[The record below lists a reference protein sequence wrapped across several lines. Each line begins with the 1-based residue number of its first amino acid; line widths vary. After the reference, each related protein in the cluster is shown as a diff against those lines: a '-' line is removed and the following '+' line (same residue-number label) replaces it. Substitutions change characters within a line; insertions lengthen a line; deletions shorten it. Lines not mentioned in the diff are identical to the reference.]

1 MNDDNDASSVTPIR
15 RSVLESEVEHL
26 SEIKNEIFSLYAEI
40 LGLERDCETVYGDTR
55 LAYLTVIKDKAW
67 RANRLVW
74 SFQKETVDRFGCLGS
89 KMTHL
94 PVHLPVETNS
104 P

>member
-1 MNDDNDASSVTPIR
+1 MNDDNDASSVMPIR

-74 SFQKETVDRFGCLGS
+74 SFQKETS
-89 KMTHL
+89 
-94 PVHLPVETNS
+94 S
-104 P
+104 

>member
-26 SEIKNEIFSLYAEI
+26 SEMKNEIFSLYAEI

-74 SFQKETVDRFGCLGS
+74 SFQKETLDRFGCLGS

>member
-1 MNDDNDASSVTPIR
+1 MSDDNDASSVTPIR
-15 RSVLESEVEHL
+15 RSLLEADVEHL

-74 SFQKETVDRFGCLGS
+74 SFQKETLDRFGAVGS

-94 PVHLPVETNS
+94 PIHLPVETNS